1 MDGYQIFTDAT
12 SDLAPELTAGLPSV
26 EMIPMNVEI
35 GGTEYSYG
43 SPEGITAKEFYRLQR
58 AGNFATTSQINPTI
72 YFKHFE
78 PCLRQGTDILY
89 LCFSSGLSGTYQSA
103 FLAVEELQQEY
114 PERRIICID
123 TLAAAVGEGFLVR
136 EAAKKQREGL
146 SIDELASWVM
156 EHRLEVCHWF
166 TVDTFTH
173 LKHGGRVSG
182 AAAAMGT
189 ALQIKPLLH
198 VDSEGKLQA
207 VEKPRGRK
215 KAVTTQI
222 ARMEQGWKPEL
233 GKSIL
238 IGHADDPEAADMLK
252 ERLLEQFPD
261 SEICIAYIGP
271 TMIGLYAGLRREEA
285 LALQWDCVFLDAPT
299 PYISVR
305 RAWRSEHNRPV
316 ISTTLKT
323 KAARRDIPIPKC
335 LVNCLREAKAASKSE
350 YVIADSE
357 GQPLSYSQFKR
368 VWQYIVVRSTKERTY
383 YKYVNGQSI
392 KYTVQP
398 SLGGHQKNNPNI
410 VYSLDFDVTPH
421 LLRHTYITNLLY
433 AGVDP
438 KTVQYLAGH
447 ENSKTTMDIYARVKY
462 NKPEQL
468 FDVVNSAFHQA
479 VPS

>member
-198 VDSEGKLQA
+198 VDSEGKLQG

-271 TMIGLYAGLRREEA
+271 IIGAHTGPGA
-285 LALQWDCVFLDAPT
+285 LALIYWGN
-299 PYISVR
+299 
-305 RAWRSEHNRPV
+305 NR
-316 ISTTLKT
+316 
-323 KAARRDIPIPKC
+323 
-335 LVNCLREAKAASKSE
+335 
-350 YVIADSE
+350 
-357 GQPLSYSQFKR
+357 
-368 VWQYIVVRSTKERTY
+368 
-383 YKYVNGQSI
+383 
-392 KYTVQP
+392 
-398 SLGGHQKNNPNI
+398 
-410 VYSLDFDVTPH
+410 
-421 LLRHTYITNLLY
+421 
-433 AGVDP
+433 
-438 KTVQYLAGH
+438 
-447 ENSKTTMDIYARVKY
+447 
-462 NKPEQL
+462 
-468 FDVVNSAFHQA
+468 
-479 VPS
+479 

>member
-43 SPEGITAKEFYRLQR
+43 SPEGITAKELYRLQR
-58 AGNFATTSQINPTI
+58 AGNFPTI

-252 ERLLEQFPD
+252 ERLWEQFPD

-271 TMIGLYAGLRREEA
+271 I
-285 LALQWDCVFLDAPT
+285 
-299 PYISVR
+299 I
-305 RAWRSEHNRPV
+305 
-316 ISTTLKT
+316 
-323 KAARRDIPIPKC
+323 
-335 LVNCLREAKAASKSE
+335 
-350 YVIADSE
+350 
-357 GQPLSYSQFKR
+357 
-368 VWQYIVVRSTKERTY
+368 
-383 YKYVNGQSI
+383 
-392 KYTVQP
+392 
-398 SLGGHQKNNPNI
+398 
-410 VYSLDFDVTPH
+410 
-421 LLRHTYITNLLY
+421 
-433 AGVDP
+433 
-438 KTVQYLAGH
+438 
-447 ENSKTTMDIYARVKY
+447 
-462 NKPEQL
+462 
-468 FDVVNSAFHQA
+468 
-479 VPS
+479 

>member
-103 FLAVEELQQEY
+103 FLAVEEQ
-114 PERRIICID
+114 
-123 TLAAAVGEGFLVR
+123 
-136 EAAKKQREGL
+136 AAKKQREGL

-271 TMIGLYAGLRREEA
+271 IIGAHTGPGA
-285 LALQWDCVFLDAPT
+285 LALIYWGN
-299 PYISVR
+299 
-305 RAWRSEHNRPV
+305 NR
-316 ISTTLKT
+316 
-323 KAARRDIPIPKC
+323 
-335 LVNCLREAKAASKSE
+335 
-350 YVIADSE
+350 
-357 GQPLSYSQFKR
+357 
-368 VWQYIVVRSTKERTY
+368 
-383 YKYVNGQSI
+383 
-392 KYTVQP
+392 
-398 SLGGHQKNNPNI
+398 
-410 VYSLDFDVTPH
+410 
-421 LLRHTYITNLLY
+421 
-433 AGVDP
+433 
-438 KTVQYLAGH
+438 
-447 ENSKTTMDIYARVKY
+447 
-462 NKPEQL
+462 
-468 FDVVNSAFHQA
+468 
-479 VPS
+479 

>member
-43 SPEGITAKEFYRLQR
+43 SPEGITAKELYRLQR

-271 TMIGLYAGLRREEA
+271 IIGAHTGPGA
-285 LALQWDCVFLDAPT
+285 LALIYWGN
-299 PYISVR
+299 
-305 RAWRSEHNRPV
+305 NR
-316 ISTTLKT
+316 
-323 KAARRDIPIPKC
+323 
-335 LVNCLREAKAASKSE
+335 
-350 YVIADSE
+350 
-357 GQPLSYSQFKR
+357 
-368 VWQYIVVRSTKERTY
+368 
-383 YKYVNGQSI
+383 
-392 KYTVQP
+392 
-398 SLGGHQKNNPNI
+398 
-410 VYSLDFDVTPH
+410 
-421 LLRHTYITNLLY
+421 
-433 AGVDP
+433 
-438 KTVQYLAGH
+438 
-447 ENSKTTMDIYARVKY
+447 
-462 NKPEQL
+462 
-468 FDVVNSAFHQA
+468 
-479 VPS
+479 